1 LKVFFTIAPLLI
13 HVNPFRPFILNMD
26 SVDFS
31 IGIIFSQLKKDNF
44 FHLVGFR
51 FCKFSP
57 IEINYEIHDKFLL
70 TIVDAFK

>member
-1 LKVFFTIAPLLI
+1 
-13 HVNPFRPFILNMD
+13 MD